1 MIRQYISL
9 PAGLARMPLT
19 QFALYTALGS
29 GIWVV
34 ILALVGYFLGSN
46 QALIH
51 QEIKKI
57 SLALIAACAVLVVI
71 YIIIYRKKH
80 HK

>member
-1 MIRQYISL
+1 MREPGSASREAFDSLMKIRQLKY
-9 PAGLARMPLT
+9 R
-19 QFALYTALGS
+19 
-29 GIWVV
+29 
-34 ILALVGYFLGSN
+34 ILWESMSN